1 MQNKKIKHFAE
12 GAWLLGIVFCSLGVS
27 LSAKSGLGVS
37 MIVAPAYVLYL
48 KISQTL
54 SWFTLGMA
62 EYTLQGV
69 LVVLIAIVLRRF
81 KLKYPLCFLTAVI
94 HGFAVDAWRSLIGA
108 EMAQTA
114 LEKGLYCAGG
124 ALITAFAIALMLR
137 TYLPQEVYELVVK
150 EIAEKYSFSM
160 NKVKWIFDI
169 SSLLLGIVLMLALFK
184 SFSFEM
190 IGIGTLVLT
199 VINTP
204 LITFFGRILDKYVS
218 FDPAFKGF
226 YDKFEKFMD

>member
-12 GAWLLGIVFCSLGVS
+12 AAWLLGIVLCSLGVS
-27 LSAKSGLGVS
+27 LSVKSGLGVS
-37 MIVAPAYVLYL
+37 MIVAPAEVLYV

-54 SWFTLGMA
+54 PWFTLGMA

-69 LVVLIAIVLRRF
+69 LVVLTAIVLRRF

-94 HGFAVDAWRSLIGA
+94 HGFAVDTWRSIIGA

-137 TYLPQEVYELVVK
+137 TYLPQEVFELVVK
-150 EIAEKYSFSM
+150 EIAQKYSFSM
-160 NKVKWIFDI
+160 NKVKWVYDI
-169 SSLLLGIVLMLALFK
+169 SSLLLGIILMLVLLK
-184 SFSFEM
+184 GFSFEI
-190 IGIGTLVLT
+190 IGIGTLILT
-199 VINTP
+199 FVNAP
-204 LITFFGRILDKYVS
+204 LIALFGRLLDKFVS

-226 YDKFEKFMD
+226 YSNFEKFLN